1 MQLVDLSWPEVAARA
16 AHTPIILPIAAIEQ
30 HGHHLPVSTDSM
42 LLAELI
48 RRISKPLHGQ
58 AIFAPLMWLG
68 NSDHHIDFP
77 GTLSAR
83 PRHYLDMLGGL
94 IDDMITHGFRR
105 IVLLNGH
112 GGNDIPGRQ
121 AIFEAR
127 QRYRHRSDLLLLFVT
142 YWDCARPWETCG
154 DLVQHFMG
162 HACEW
167 ETSMMQCIV
176 PDLVKEV
183 RELETVSVEYGFA
196 PSYRGWTSK
205 DRTIPGH
212 MGSPQY
218 ATPEKGERLFSAFAE
233 GVEKMIH
240 QTIAWDGHSWNPD
253 NVQKS

>member
-1 MQLVDLSWPEVAARA
+1 
-16 AHTPIILPIAAIEQ
+16 
-30 HGHHLPVSTDSM
+30 
-42 LLAELI
+42 
-48 RRISKPLHGQ
+48 
-58 AIFAPLMWLG
+58 
-68 NSDHHIDFP
+68 
-77 GTLSAR
+77 
-83 PRHYLDMLGGL
+83 
-94 IDDMITHGFRR
+94 
-105 IVLLNGH
+105 
-112 GGNDIPGRQ
+112 
-121 AIFEAR
+121 
-127 QRYRHRSDLLLLFVT
+127 
-142 YWDCARPWETCG
+142 
-154 DLVQHFMG
+154 
-162 HACEW
+162 
-167 ETSMMQCIV
+167 MMQCIV